1 VGLSNKGEGRTM
13 LVLRFVYFGK
23 WSPCGFE
30 SLTVSGKYFGTMYLV
45 LYV

>member
-1 VGLSNKGEGRTM
+1 MEMSLEKY
-13 LVLRFVYFGK
+13 LLRFGYLGK

-30 SLTVSGKYFGTMYLV
+30 SLTTSGKYNGTMYLV